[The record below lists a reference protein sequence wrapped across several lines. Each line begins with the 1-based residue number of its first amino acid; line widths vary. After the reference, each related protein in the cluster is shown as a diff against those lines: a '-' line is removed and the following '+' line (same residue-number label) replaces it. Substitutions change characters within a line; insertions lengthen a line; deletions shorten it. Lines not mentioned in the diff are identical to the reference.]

1 MALVLSAVH
10 NRRVLLLMSRLLR
23 LDEMRPHVLSRDLE
37 VCRMSNEG
45 LLDKEIAAR
54 VRVAVSGDF

>member
-1 MALVLSAVH
+1 
-10 NRRVLLLMSRLLR
+10 MSRPLR